1 MSKKYERVPKHIECS
16 FGSHK
21 KAGPVVTV
29 LVPTFN
35 RRRYF
40 AEALAS
46 VVCQNYR
53 NLQIIA
59 INDGGEDVSDIVKS
73 YNDPR
78 LLFINRKENRGK
90 AYSLNEALAQA
101 EGKYVAYLDNDDLY
115 YPNHIETLVDAL
127 EKKKATV
134 RLHTVTYTKYTARF
148 ARTATEKS

>member
-1 MSKKYERVPKHIECS
+1 MIKNNEGKL
-16 FGSHK
+16 
-21 KAGPVVTV
+21 GPVVTV
-29 LVPTFN
+29 LIPTFN

-73 YNDPR
+73 YDDPR

-90 AYSLNEALAQA
+90 AYSLNEALALA
-101 EGKYVAYLDNDDLY
+101 EGK
-115 YPNHIETLVDAL
+115 
-127 EKKKATV
+127 
-134 RLHTVTYTKYTARF
+134 
-148 ARTATEKS
+148 